1 MFQIK
6 LLERFLTHSD
16 SQPLPAKPPK
26 IELKNFINF
35 DLDCLGWYA
44 IGHYSS
50 QDFLV
55 SLSQKGVNIKPQS
68 ETYHLAS
75 VQRIWAKIDD
85 AIGIEQTEETSEG
98 AVPITFV
105 ELFYD

>member
-6 LLERFLTHSD
+6 RLERLSNHPAPQS
-16 SQPLPAKPPK
+16 LPTKSPK

-44 IGHYSS
+44 IGHHNS

-55 SLSQKGVNIKPQS
+55 SLSQKGVNIKPHS
-68 ETYHLAS
+68 ETYHLTP
-75 VQRIWAKIDD
+75 VQRIWARIDD

-105 ELFYD
+105 ELFYE